1 MAWIAG
7 SSVAGVFAQN
17 PEVSEYQIKA
27 AFLFNFAKFV
37 EWPPGNSGRAGDP
50 MTICIVGEDP
60 FGNILDEFTTGK
72 TVNDRRV
79 LITRLKPGE
88 DLKGCQIAFI
98 SSMER
103 DQLKSVFQNAN
114 RAHVLTVGESAGFAA
129 LGGVIDF
136 IREENKVHFEVNVDA
151 AQRANLKISSKLLS
165 LAKIVRKNRIRE
177 GRIDV
182 RAFRDVS
189 VKGKMQAAILVT
201 TGAALLLSS
210 AAFLA
215 YDLVT
220 YRSGMENDLS
230 TLADLIGSNST
241 AALTFNDPGAAKE
254 ILQGLRAQPHIVSA
268 CIYTGDGG
276 VFAAYRREDKQQ
288 NSLPPA
294 VRPTGIEFKGDRL
307 LLSHRITLDNQKIG
321 TVYLESDLLAMS
333 SRVHRYLAIVIL
345 VLITSLFLAY
355 LLASKLQRIISGP
368 ILSLVETARLVSVEK
383 NYSIRAVQHNKDE
396 LGLLIG
402 GFNEMLAQIQHRDQ
416 EIELH
421 REHLEEEV
429 ATRTAELVR
438 VNADLTVAKERAEDA
453 SRAKS
458 DFLANMSHEIRTPM
472 NGVIGMTELALE
484 TDLNPEQHEY
494 LANVRASADSLLT
507 VINDILDFSKIEAG
521 KLELDPVEFD
531 LRDNVGDT
539 AKTFALRAHEK
550 GLELIVDVQ
559 PDVPGTLIG
568 DPARLRQVFVNLIGN
583 AIKFTRQGEVVL
595 RVKTESQA
603 ENIAVLHFSITDTGI
618 GIPEDRQKAIFEAFT
633 QADNSMTRRYGG
645 TGLGL
650 TISSHLA
657 EMMGGRLW
665 VESEAGKGSTFH
677 FTASFGL
684 GKSPTGSVA
693 VSRSTDLRGLRVLV
707 VDDNATN
714 RRILEEQLS
723 GWRMRPMLAEGG
735 RDALVALRL
744 AKDSG
749 TPFPLVLTDVRMPDM
764 DGFALAERIKEDP
777 LLAEATI
784 MMLTVAGQRGDV
796 ARCRDLGVAAYLTK
810 PIKPLDLLD
819 AISTVMGMRS
829 QQVDQPVLVTR
840 HSLREHRR
848 VFRILV
854 AEDNSVNQLL
864 ATRLLEKRGHT
875 VVMANNG
882 REALTVLEK
891 ADFGGFDAVLMDV
904 QMPEMDGFEAT
915 AAIRAREKK
924 SGQHLPII
932 ALTAHAMK
940 GDKERCLVAGM
951 DGYVAKPIKAEELI
965 EAIENLGPVFRKSPS
980 RGTDG
985 KALGSRNPSTPPR
998 LWRMGKG
1005 TSN

>member
-1 MAWIAG
+1 
-7 SSVAGVFAQN
+7 
-17 PEVSEYQIKA
+17 
-27 AFLFNFAKFV
+27 
-37 EWPPGNSGRAGDP
+37 
-50 MTICIVGEDP
+50 
-60 FGNILDEFTTGK
+60 
-72 TVNDRRV
+72 
-79 LITRLKPGE
+79 
-88 DLKGCQIAFI
+88 
-98 SSMER
+98 
-103 DQLKSVFQNAN
+103 
-114 RAHVLTVGESAGFAA
+114 
-129 LGGVIDF
+129 
-136 IREENKVHFEVNVDA
+136 
-151 AQRANLKISSKLLS
+151 
-165 LAKIVRKNRIRE
+165 
-177 GRIDV
+177 
-182 RAFRDVS
+182 
-189 VKGKMQAAILVT
+189 MQAAILVT

-220 YRSGMENDLS
+220 YRSVMENDLS

-254 ILQGLRAQPHIVSA
+254 ILQGLKAQPHIVLA
-268 CIYTGDGG
+268 CIYAGDGG
-276 VFAAYRREDKQQ
+276 VFATDRREDEQQ
-288 NSLPPA
+288 NSSPPA

-307 LLSHRITLDNQKIG
+307 LLSHRITLDDQKIG

-368 ILSLVETARLVSVEK
+368 ILSLAETARVVSVEK

-396 LGLLIG
+396 LGQLIG
-402 GFNEMLAQIQHRDQ
+402 GFNEMLAQIQHRDE
-416 EIELH
+416 EIEHH

-484 TDLNPEQHEY
+484 TDLNPEQREY

-539 AKTFALRAHEK
+539 AKSLAHRAHEK

-603 ENIAVLHFSITDTGI
+603 ENITVLHFSITDTGI

-650 TISSHLA
+650 TISSHLVQ
-657 EMMGGRLW
+657 MMGGHLW
-665 VESEAGKGSTFH
+665 VESEEGRGSTFH
-677 FTASFGL
+677 FTANFGL

-714 RRILEEQLS
+714 RRILEEQLI
-723 GWRMRPMLAEGG
+723 GWRMRPMLAAGG
-735 RDALVALRL
+735 REALVALRL

-764 DGFALAERIKEDP
+764 DGFALAEHIKEDP

-796 ARCRDLGVAAYLTK
+796 ARCRELGVAAYLTK
-810 PIKPLDLLD
+810 PIKPSDLLD
-819 AISTVMGMRS
+819 AISTVIGVRS
-829 QQVDQPVLVTR
+829 QQLDQPVLVTR

-848 VFRILV
+848 IFRILV
-854 AEDNSVNQLL
+854 AEDNVVNQLL

-882 REALTVLEK
+882 REALTILEK
-891 ADFGGFDAVLMDV
+891 ADFNGFDAVLMDV

-915 AAIRAREKK
+915 AAIREKEK
-924 SGQHLPII
+924 ESGKHLPII

-940 GDKERCLVAGM
+940 GDKERCLAAGM

-965 EAIENLGPVFRKSPS
+965 EAIESLGLSSEVAKPEPIAKPRDQDPIDTVSALARVEGDVELLHELVALFLKDLPKMLTTLREAVMAGDASGIERAAHKLKGSVGNFAAPPAFEAALKLEILG
-980 RGTDG
+980 RDG
-985 KALGSRNPSTPPR
+985 SLSEAGPAFAHLENEITR
-998 LWRMGKG
+998 LELAMADLSGLEVRR
-1005 TSN
+1005 